1 MVLVTG
7 QQYLSV
13 NIGGFQMSKSIDI
26 NNLDIE
32 ISKIMEE
39 YGDVIFKATDK
50 AMEAGEKVLIKNLK
64 DASPKDSGNFAKAW
78 KGKGKKYKLKRYVG
92 NTTMVKAKGKEIP
105 LSNILEYSTTRGKP
119 FIAKTYESSVSEIAR
134 AIVNEIKKEV

>member
-1 MVLVTG
+1 MR
-7 QQYLSV
+7 
-13 NIGGFQMSKSIDI
+13 KSIDI
-26 NNLDIE
+26 NNLEVE

-39 YGDVIFKATDK
+39 YGDVIFQTTNK
-50 AMEAGEKVLIKNLK
+50 AMAAGEKVLIKNLK
-64 DASPKDSGNFAKAW
+64 DASPKDSGEFAKSW

-119 FIAKTYESSVSEIAR
+119 FIAKTYESSVKDIAR
-134 AIVNEIKKEV
+134 AIVDEIKKGV